1 MRVPVSWLRS
11 YCNPA
16 LSDAELA
23 DRLAMT
29 GTEVARLEHVGV
41 AAQSLDHFVV
51 GKVLDCKPHPR
62 ADRLTLCSVDDG
74 AQTRQIVCGAPNV
87 EVGQT
92 VAVATPGAKL
102 ANGTELSEVK
112 LRGES
117 SQGMI
122 CAEDELGIG
131 TDHSGIL
138 VLPDE
143 LAAGVELSDYLQISD
158 ELLELEV
165 TPNRPDCLS
174 IYGTARE
181 VHAVTGAP
189 LASDP
194 GAEDIAPNGPGRAS
208 DYLSIEIADEDI
220 CPRFTARIFVDV
232 TIGPSPAWLKA
243 RLSAAGQRP
252 ISNVVDITNYV
263 MLVTG
268 QPLHAF
274 DLDQVR
280 GAQLVV
286 RRAQN
291 GEKITTLDGIE
302 RALDDSMAVIC
313 DQSGP
318 SSIAGLMGGSVSE
331 VSEATSRIAMESA
344 TWVGTNI
351 LQTSSAL
358 GVRSEAST
366 RFEKQLHPQQAI
378 AAQRLA
384 SRLMVEVCGARLC
397 EGTIDVYPSPAQKRN
412 VVLRP
417 QRIESLLGE
426 RIPQQTVQEILESLG
441 FGVWETSDGFSVE
454 VPPFRD
460 TDIQREADLIEEVA
474 RVYGL
479 DRIPVT
485 LPARTQAVGKLSRPL
500 KVRRKLEDSLRERGL
515 LEVVTYSFTSPTKL
529 ERLGLS
535 GQEALGI
542 SNPLAADQSVMR
554 PLLLVGLC
562 DAAAYNAAHDRPAL
576 PVFESAH
583 VYTPADTGAVA
594 AQNPQGAL
602 PAGERHHIGGLINEG
617 YPGSWRSP
625 ASAVDFYMIKSV
637 IEGMLSHAAIDWHLE
652 VAQKPFLHP
661 GRSADVVAGGR
672 TLGWIGELHPACLAE
687 WELHSAAAFEVDVD
701 SLVELS
707 ADSAT
712 FDEISAFPRVSQD
725 IAVVVDEAVS
735 SEAVIASVRQGGGA
749 LLESVE
755 IFDLYRG
762 EQIEKTNKSLGLR
775 LSFRAPDRTL
785 SDGEVARLRGSIEK
799 SLARLGGR
807 LRE

>member
-23 DRLAMT
+23 ERLAMT

-41 AAQSLDHFVV
+41 GAQSLDHFIV

-92 VAVATPGAKL
+92 VAVAIPGAEL
-102 ANGTELSEVK
+102 ADGTKLSEVK

-131 TDHSGIL
+131 TDHAGIL

-143 LAAGVELSDYLQISD
+143 LAAGLELSDYLQIAD
-158 ELLELEV
+158 ELLELEI

-174 IYGTARE
+174 IYGIARE

-194 GAEDIAPNGPGRAS
+194 SAEDVAPNGPGRAS
-208 DYLSIEIADEDI
+208 DYLSIDIADEDI
-220 CPRFTARIFVDV
+220 CPRFTARIFADV

-318 SSIAGLMGGSVSE
+318 SSIAGVMGGSVSE
-331 VSEATSRIAMESA
+331 ISEATTRIAMESA

-366 RFEKQLHPQQAI
+366 RFEKQLHPQQAV

-384 SRLMVEVCGARLC
+384 ARLMVEVCGARLC
-397 EGTIDVYPSPAQKRN
+397 EGTIDVYPSPAQERT
-412 VVLRP
+412 VGLRP
-417 QRIESLLGE
+417 QRMQSLLGE
-426 RIPQQTVQEILESLG
+426 QIPKQTVQDILKRLG
-441 FGVWETSDGFSVE
+441 FGLGETPDGFSVE

-479 DRIPVT
+479 DKIPVT
-485 LPARTQAVGKLSRPL
+485 LPSRTQAVGKLTQPL
-500 KVRRKLEDSLRERGL
+500 KLRRKLEDSLREHGL

-535 GQEALGI
+535 GEQALAI
-542 SNPLAADQSVMR
+542 SNPLAGDQSVMR
-554 PLLLVGLC
+554 PLLVVGLC
-562 DAAAYNAAHDRPAL
+562 DAAAYNAARDRAAL
-576 PVFESAH
+576 SVFESAH
-583 VYTPADTGAVA
+583 VYMPTDTGAVA

-602 PAGERHHIGGLINEG
+602 PACERHHIGGLINEG
-617 YPGSWRSP
+617 YPASWRS
-625 ASAVDFYMIKSV
+625 SALGVDFYMIKSV
-637 IEGMLSHAAIDWHLE
+637 IESMLSHAAIDWHLE

-687 WELHSAAAFEVDVD
+687 WELQSAAAFEIDVD
-701 SLVELS
+701 SIVELS

-712 FDEISAFPRVSQD
+712 FDEISAYPRVLQD

-755 IFDLYRG
+755 IFDVYRG
-762 EQIEKTNKSLGLR
+762 EQIGRTNKSLGLR

-785 SDGEVARLRGSIEK
+785 SDGEVAKLRGSIEE
-799 SLARLGGR
+799 SLSGLGGR